1 MRVVSQNGDIDVPY
15 EITAFHTCHGRIR
28 MNMAGDAGLGTE
40 MAVYESQLKALKAM
54 EYMRDA
60 YSDFI
65 ADDSDSYA
73 IFKFPPDYEVRL

>member
-1 MRVVSQNGDIDVPY
+1 MREVSQNGDIDVPY
-15 EITAFHTCHGRIR
+15 EITAFHTCHGRVR
-28 MNMAGDAGLGTE
+28 MNMAGDTGRGIE
-40 MAVYESQLKALKAM
+40 MAVYESHEKALKAM

-65 ADDSDSYA
+65 ADDCGTYA